1 MSAAEPDGD
10 GARSTS
16 MFSTPAPMTYVRP
29 AAPATRRG
37 GEGAVS
43 GIAGLC
49 PGQGFGC
56 PNSARGEPHG
66 RCRVSPV
73 AGGDPRSYLR
83 PMSAAIAIRR
93 SRLARP
99 RVSRAARIQIG
110 IFLLGFLLFRAARFF
125 PRGHLDQAK
134 VNANWILDLEHH
146 VGVDEGSI
154 QDALTG

>member
-29 AAPATRRG
+29 AAPAIRRVVVD
-37 GEGAVS
+37 EESAVS

-56 PNSARGEPHG
+56 PNSACGEPHG

-110 IFLLGFLLFRAARFF
+110 IFLLAYLLYSAA
-125 PRGHLDQAK
+125 
-134 VNANWILDLEHH
+134 
-146 VGVDEGSI
+146 
-154 QDALTG
+154 